1 MEEFRK
7 QLYIHQPP
15 KTITLQDA
23 ILITSTSP
31 SQEVT
36 SPSDLPAHML
46 NKIMMLDCS
55 SRDLPK
61 SMLTDGGQSKKS
73 VYAFLKRSS
82 EDQSQH
88 QVNSMDVFLYLFIQS
103 HPIFRQTLLTQVSKC
118 QLSLPL
124 VVSYPSPQEP
134 TFYLFALKT
143 LHKDY
148 IRSDNSSA
156 SFSVTEEKLPII
168 SFIKVGDFG
177 KSQKSEIL
185 NRIIGI
191 PNYFS
196 NRNQLGNTKKRFF
209 LDGTV
214 EIAWLFPK
222 IEPTNEGQS
231 RNTEPCVILNLR
243 GDAFSYPKVCQFLAN
258 ISSFVYVFV
267 PINHCDQS
275 MSEKLATLEKEIT
288 PKVKFLLYKEES
300 SILEDDLH
308 YLNFIDNEEFFF
320 FLEKENLGEDCNI
333 ISDSIYSLL
342 QNAPILS
349 VSLNDC
355 ISIAR
360 NLSFKVDI
368 DEFNIVKC
376 ESFVDSIVRRMLEP
390 INAVNESKLVPLST
404 VKKRMLPLQ
413 GDTWSTWSNAKRE
426 LHNLQLQGYP
436 DMKHAQDTITV
447 KMIETRQEQIQI
459 LKTPSPL
466 IADILKHCKSY
477 GESRGDFYLIWK
489 LLQNDFNA
497 LSRFHLPPLYD
508 KYRDLQK
515 LNYTFDSGMNVG
527 GDETLNNIQTL
538 KEAARNITESSLGIE
553 HVFRE
558 LGQVFEAYQS
568 GTRKQK
574 QNLERML
581 DFRIPNLDDISAGL
595 LVEGHAF
602 EILDGDVSHVPV
614 EWVTSVLQCLSHKIG
629 NEKRIFVLSILG
641 TQSTGKSTLLNT
653 MFGANFPVSSGRC
666 TRGIFM
672 QLIPIAEDLRS
683 QLGYDY
689 LVLLDTE
696 GLRAP
701 EHINS
706 SYKRDNELATFAVG
720 LGDATVI
727 NMYGEGHSDIQDIL
741 QIIVFAFIRMKETC
755 SKPRCMFVHQ
765 NVPDTHAHTN
775 LLTARSNLMKTLDR
789 MTECAAQ
796 QENKFAFFKRFCDV
810 IEFHPEEEVFY
821 FPGLFEGEP
830 PLNRISPAYAKNAA
844 KLREYILNC
853 FNKGEKKQ
861 FQTVE
866 EWSDKLT
873 TLWKAVLQENFV
885 FSYRNALEV
894 TARFELD
901 HELSRWYS
909 KYIQAMNEWKSE
921 SINLLFNADLE
932 TVEEIWKNLL
942 SQLTNERMNPTI
954 ETESQERL
962 VKIFFFDHENVE
974 IMTQWKENIRL
985 HIEKMRESQINELER
1000 EYNMIYRVQQ
1010 TKKEMDQKFTR
1021 CRKDIIAKVNSL
1033 FIEMKDQGRTLE
1045 DQSLVESNFQKIW
1058 DEWKLQIEV
1067 DEIKKS
1073 EICTDLQKAFS
1084 NSAII
1089 KSMNIFPTKREL
1101 LMETSKFREIGKKD
1115 FGNASDMEPSDEP
1128 YFIFNDLLKK
1138 IPEYFPFSSIFRRI
1152 TRPNAATKKFKNELE
1167 IIKTECKRSL
1177 DEYFT
1182 PQIKKVSPYDPNSFY
1197 IVIEI
1202 CSKILNKHNASVQNM
1217 NMQQSMQF
1225 TNEFIFDFI
1234 FYQSCKVIPILE
1246 RVEDNFISRTS
1257 LDFKFNQ
1264 LERQLNK
1271 IFFRLCEGIQNE
1283 YSCALEL
1290 ANITFE
1296 AMKEYLSDSVSEISL
1311 SVFLKDPKHDITFQS
1326 RASLILSILKDL
1338 AHERKFEDYISYID
1352 DPFNYMIV
1360 YTQNQLK
1367 KHFKKKTVQNSI
1379 LKLIIERVN
1388 TLLEIYFD
1396 ESVNSSLNLEESSNS
1411 DNWKLFKTKFHSAI
1425 KHKVRNLSFSDFDVL
1440 DIHTIENYE
1449 QFCSLY
1455 SQEMKKKIGE
1465 TDWNSWIEK
1474 ILEEET
1480 SLYKRLTDPL
1490 MECKALCPFC
1500 KEPCQLSMGIHEHYC
1515 GTFHRPMGVSGWRYV
1530 DSRQIYLN
1538 DCTTGIKYRLKFR
1551 YGDQTYE
1558 FINYKIVNE
1567 NFKSWK
1573 ILGDDAVDSKYWQ
1586 WVLCTF
1592 EKQFLEHYDIIKN
1605 ESISSWK
1612 HLTKEG
1618 VVKDLEI
1625 HYKNYIFKTD

>member
-7 QLYIHQPP
+7 QLSIPQPP
-15 KTITLQDA
+15 KIITLQDA

-36 SPSDLPAHML
+36 SPSDLPAQML

-55 SRDLPK
+55 SRELPE
-61 SMLTDGGQSKKS
+61 SMLADRETQTRSISD
-73 VYAFLKRSS
+73 FLELDSQDSS
-82 EDQSQH
+82 ESP
-88 QVNSMDVFLYLFIQS
+88 VNSMDVFLFLFIQS

-196 NRNQLGNTKKRFF
+196 NRNQLGNTKKRIF

-222 IEPTNEGQS
+222 IEPNIEGQS

-275 MSEKLATLEKEIT
+275 MSDKLTVMVKAISSRT
-288 PKVKFLLYKEES
+288 KFLLYKEDFPINQHDIRYPKFINNES
-300 SILEDDLH
+300 SLL
-308 YLNFIDNEEFFF
+308 
-320 FLEKENLGEDCNI
+320 LEKKNLGEDCNL
-333 ISDSIYSLL
+333 ISSSICSLL
-342 QNAPILS
+342 QNAPVFLKKSI
-349 VSLNDC
+349 NGC

-360 NLSFKVDI
+360 KLTFKVDL
-368 DEFNIVKC
+368 DEFNIVQC
-376 ESFVDSIVRRMLEP
+376 ESFVESIVHRMLIP
-390 INAVNESKLVPLST
+390 LNQVQSKPLAI
-404 VKKRMLPLQ
+404 VKKVMLPLQ
-413 GDTWSTWSNAKRE
+413 GETWSNWSSAKRE
-426 LHNLQLQGYP
+426 LHNLELNGFPNMESAHELRTSEMTESRQKQVEML
-436 DMKHAQDTITV
+436 KH
-447 KMIETRQEQIQI
+447 
-459 LKTPSPL
+459 PSPFL
-466 IADILKHCKSY
+466 TDIFSHCKNY
-477 GESRGDFYLIWK
+477 GRSTGDFYLFWK
-489 LLQNDFNA
+489 LLQNDFNS
-497 LSRFHLPPLYD
+497 LSRLYLPPLYD
-508 KYRDLQK
+508 EYGKLHQLKCSFKSVSNSDEKLADLQI
-515 LNYTFDSGMNVG
+515 S
-527 GDETLNNIQTL
+527 L
-538 KEAARNITESSLGIE
+538 KEAARSITESSLGIE

-558 LGQVFEAYQS
+558 LGQVFEAYHS
-568 GTRKQK
+568 SSRKQK
-574 QNLERML
+574 QLLERTL
-581 DFRIPNLDDISAGL
+581 DFRIRNLDDIAAGL
-595 LVEGHAF
+595 LVEGYAF

-614 EWVTSVLQCLSHKIG
+614 EWVTNVLKSLAFNIG

-641 TQSTGKSTLLNT
+641 IQSTGKSTLLNT

-672 QLIPIAEDLRS
+672 QLIQIAENLRS
-683 QLGYDY
+683 QLGYDF

-701 EHINS
+701 EHINL

-741 QIIVFAFIRMKETC
+741 QIIVFAFIRMKETY

-796 QENKFAFFKRFCDV
+796 QENQLTFYKRFCDV

-844 KLREYILNC
+844 KLRECILNC
-853 FNKGEKKQ
+853 FSKDKKKT
-861 FQTVE
+861 FQTIE
-866 EWSDKLT
+866 EWSNKLT

-901 HELSRWYS
+901 HELSCWHS
-909 KYIQAMNEWKSE
+909 KYMQAMNEWKSE

-932 TVEEIWKNLL
+932 TVEETWDNLISEL
-942 SQLTNERMNPTI
+942 NKERMNPTF
-954 ETESQERL
+954 ETESQKRL

-985 HIEKMRESQINELER
+985 HIEKKRELQINEMER
-1000 EYNMIYRVQQ
+1000 EYTMIHRVQQ

-1021 CRKDIIAKVNSL
+1021 CRKDIISKVNSL
-1033 FIEMKDQGRTLE
+1033 FIEMKDQGRTLK
-1045 DQSLVESNFQKIW
+1045 DQTLVESNFQNIW
-1058 DEWKLQIEV
+1058 NEWKSQIEIG
-1067 DEIKKS
+1067 EIRKRNIS
-1073 EICTDLQKAFS
+1073 TDLQRTFS
-1084 NSAII
+1084 DSPII
-1089 KSMNIFPTKREL
+1089 KSMNVLPHKSNL
-1101 LMETSKFREIGKKD
+1101 LIDTSKFRDIGNNNFEYLAKL
-1115 FGNASDMEPSDEP
+1115 EPSKEP
-1128 YFIFNDLLKK
+1128 GYFVWNDLVEKTTLTVL
-1138 IPEYFPFSSIFRRI
+1138 FSAIFKRR
-1152 TRPNAATKKFKNELE
+1152 TRHDAGTNRFKNELQ
-1167 IIKTECKRSL
+1167 IIETECARKL
-1177 DEYFT
+1177 NEYMA
-1182 PQIKKVSPYDPNSFY
+1182 PLIKKLCPYDPNYFL
-1197 IVIEI
+1197 IIIEKI
-1202 CSKILNKHNASVQNM
+1202 HKILNQHNSAVKNINS
-1217 NMQQSMQF
+1217 QQSMEF
-1225 TNEFIFDFI
+1225 TTEFIFDYI
-1234 FYQSCKVIPILE
+1234 FFQCCKAIQTLAKIQ
-1246 RVEDNFISRTS
+1246 DNFISRTS
-1257 LDFKFNQ
+1257 LDFKFNH
-1264 LERQLNK
+1264 LERQLRETF
-1271 IFFRLCEGIQNE
+1271 IRLCEGIQNE
-1283 YSCALEL
+1283 HSCALEL

-1296 AMKEYLSDSVSEISL
+1296 GMKDYLSDSVSDIFL
-1311 SVFLKDPKHDITFQS
+1311 SVFQNDPKHSVTYHG

-1338 AHERKFEDYISYID
+1338 AHERKFHNYISYIT

-1367 KHFKKKTVQNSI
+1367 NHFKKRTVQKAI
-1379 LKLIIERVN
+1379 
-1388 TLLEIYFD
+1388 
-1396 ESVNSSLNLEESSNS
+1396 LNLVIDRVTSLVEFYHNESSNS
-1411 DNWKLFKTKFHSAI
+1411 SFNLKELSNLSNWKSFKTKFHSAI
-1425 KHKVRNLSFSDFDVL
+1425 KHKVRNLSYSDFDVL
-1440 DIHTIENYE
+1440 DIHKIENYE
-1449 QFCSLY
+1449 QFCNLY
-1455 SQEMKKKIGE
+1455 SQEMKKKISE

-1480 SLYKRLTDPL
+1480 SLYKNLTDHL

-1500 KEPCQLSMGIHEHYC
+1500 KEPCQLSIGNHEHYC
-1515 GTFHRPMGVSGWRYV
+1515 GTFHRPVGVNGWRYV
-1530 DSRQIYLN
+1530 DSREISLN
-1538 DCTTGIKYRLKFR
+1538 NCTTSIKYKRKFVHL
-1551 YGDQTYE
+1551 GLTYE
-1558 FINYKIVNE
+1558 YVNYKTVNDH
-1567 NFKSWK
+1567 FRSWK
-1573 ILGDDAVDSKYWQ
+1573 ILGDDAMDSKYWQ
-1586 WVLCTF
+1586 WVLYTF
-1592 EKQFLEHYDIIKN
+1592 EKEFVEHYGVLKN
-1605 ESISSWK
+1605 AGISYWK
-1612 HLTKEG
+1612 YLTEEE
-1618 VVKDLEI
+1618 VVKDLEM
-1625 HYKNYIFKTD
+1625 HYKIYIFKKK